1 MRYLILFLLVSIFHH
16 NLSAQRIENDTKP
29 NIIFILTDDLG
40 YGDVGVFFQKQ
51 RELNNDRSKPF
62 MHTPNL
68 DIMAKNGAIL
78 EQYSPSSVCA
88 PSRASFLSG
97 QSQGHATV
105 RDNQFDKA
113 LEDNY
118 TVGNVLQAADYK
130 TVAIGKWG
138 LQGEEDKN
146 IGASKWPAHPL
157 KRGFDYYYGYIRH
170 VDGHEHYP
178 KEGIYRGP
186 KEVWD
191 NYTEVSQGL
200 DKSYTGD
207 LFTARAKQFI
217 MDHKNGNEAEQPF
230 FMFLS
235 YDTPHAVL
243 ELPTQAYPAGGG
255 IDGGLQ
261 WLGIPGEMINTAS
274 GTPDSWVHPDYND
287 ATYDHDNDS
296 TTPEIAW
303 PATYKRYA
311 TIVRRIDDQ
320 VGDIIKLLKDLKIED
335 NTLVVFTSDNG
346 VSDESYLP
354 KEFVHNTPNF
364 FEGFGPFDGIKRDI
378 LEGGLRVPTIAYW
391 PNNIAPNT
399 EIKTPSIS
407 YDWMPTFL
415 DVAKFA
421 SPVRS
426 DGVSLLPSLLG
437 SRDQE
442 ESLIYVEYSNNS
454 HTPSYLEFEEN
465 NRNRLR
471 KQMQMIRIG
480 DVVGVRYDIQSQN
493 DDFELYNVTED
504 PSQRNNL
511 AGESTTQLQN
521 QMKDRSL
528 QVRIPNPTAKRPY
541 DEALI
546 PSINI
551 DKVKKG
557 LKWSVYKNETPWLS
571 KPQAGVK
578 VKKGHTRTLSLSAI
592 KQKEGFIE
600 GYLRVP
606 EDGKYTFTLK
616 VGGKAFLK
624 IHDISVIDADYNYKE
639 GTVKSSDLFLEKGYH
654 PIRIYFE
661 KSTSRDAEIFL
672 EWESSDI
679 KKQKIDKDFF
689 FVKK

>member
-1 MRYLILFLLVSIFHH
+1 MRHLILFLLVSFFYY
-16 NLSAQRIENDTKP
+16 NLSAQRIEKAVKP

-40 YGDVGVFFQKQ
+40 YGDVGIFFQKQ

-62 MHTPNL
+62 IHTPHL
-68 DIMAKNGAIL
+68 DAMAEKGAIL
-78 EQYSPSSVCA
+78 EHYSPSSVCA

-118 TVGNVLQAADYK
+118 TIGNVLQAAGYV
-130 TVAIGKWG
+130 TAAIGKWG
-138 LQGEEDKN
+138 LQGEEDKEL
-146 IGASKWPAHPL
+146 GASRWPAHPL
-157 KRGFDYYYGYIRH
+157 NRGFDYFYGYIRH
-170 VDGHEHYP
+170 RDGHEHYP

-217 MDHKNGNEAEQPF
+217 LDHKKGEDAKKPF
-230 FMFLS
+230 FMYLS

-255 IDGGLQ
+255 IDGGLK
-261 WLGIPGEMINTAS
+261 WLGTSGEMINTAS

-287 ATYDHDNDS
+287 ATYDHDSDS
-296 TTPEIAW
+296 STPEIAW

-320 VGDIIKLLKDLKIED
+320 VGDILKLLKDLKIEE

-354 KEFVHNTPNF
+354 KEFVHNSPNF

-391 PNNIAPNT
+391 PNHISPKT

-415 DVAKFA
+415 DVAELA
-421 SPVRS
+421 SPVRA

-437 SRDQE
+437 IGEQE

-454 HTPSYLEFEEN
+454 RTPSYLEFEEN

-480 DVVGVRYDIQSQN
+480 DMVGVRYDIQSQN
-493 DDFELYNVTED
+493 DDFELYNVVED

-511 AGESTTQLQN
+511 AGESSDQLQK

-528 QVRIPNPTAKRPY
+528 QVRLPNSSAKRPY
-541 DEALI
+541 DDALI
-546 PSINI
+546 PSVDIH
-551 DKVKKG
+551 KVKNG
-557 LKWSVYKNETPWLS
+557 LKWTAYQNETPWLS
-571 KPQAGVK
+571 KPYAGIK
-578 VKKGHTRTLSLSAI
+578 VKTGRTRTLSLSAI
-592 KQKEGFIE
+592 KQERGFIE
-600 GYLRVP
+600 GYLYVP
-606 EDGKYTFTLK
+606 EGDKYTFSMK
-616 VGGKAFLK
+616 VEGKAFLK
-624 IHDISVIDADYNYKE
+624 IHDVSVIDADYNYKE
-639 GTVKSSDLFLEKGYH
+639 GIEKSNDLFLEKGYH

-661 KSTSRDAEIFL
+661 KSNKPNAEIVL
-672 EWESSDI
+672 KWESSSLE
-679 KKQKIDKDFF
+679 KQEIDKDFF
-689 FVKK
+689 FVRR